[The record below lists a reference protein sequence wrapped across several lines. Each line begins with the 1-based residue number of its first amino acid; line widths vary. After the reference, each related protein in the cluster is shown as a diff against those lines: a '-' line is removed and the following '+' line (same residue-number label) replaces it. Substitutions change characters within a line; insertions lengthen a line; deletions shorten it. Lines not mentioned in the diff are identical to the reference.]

1 MLLEEV
7 NGVKICSGS
16 LPRLNESDSNVFFPF
31 GKFDEFLFSVTVKF
45 ESLESLDL
53 GSQMLDDPL
62 WLFSYSILQMK

>member
-1 MLLEEV
+1 MLLKEV

-16 LPRLNESDSNVFFPF
+16 LLRLNESDADFFFPF
-31 GKFDEFLFSVTVKF
+31 GKFDEFLFSVTVEL

-62 WLFSYSILQMK
+62 RLFPSFVLQVK